1 MARAFFMTTKRC
13 GFSRWEEHDIEL
25 AELLWGDA
33 EVTRYIC
40 ASGSFS
46 PEDIS
51 NRLKKEIENDA
62 NYNIQY
68 WTVFALD
75 SEELIGCC
83 GLRPRSEGTYELGF
97 HLRPKFWRQGYAVEA
112 ARAVID
118 YAFSLLNADSLF
130 AGHNPKNTA
139 SARVLGNLGFEYI
152 GDEFYEPTGLYH
164 PSYELKKR
172 EIE

>member
-1 MARAFFMTTKRC
+1 MAKEYFMTTKR
-13 GFSRWEEHDIEL
+13 
-25 AELLWGDA
+25 
-33 EVTRYIC
+33 
-40 ASGSFS
+40 
-46 PEDIS
+46 
-51 NRLKKEIENDA
+51 
-62 NYNIQY
+62 
-68 WTVFALD
+68 
-75 SEELIGCC
+75 C

-118 YAFSLLNADSLF
+118 HAFSTLHADGLF
-130 AGHNPKNTA
+130 AGHNPKNTV
-139 SARVLGNLGFEYI
+139 SAKVLSIVGFEYI